1 MFVFFFS
8 IRSRGYQ
15 QRSGIAFGF
24 LLLVDV
30 QVIVLVSRLFSLFF
44 FFRYSLHN
52 GSCGAAQIER
62 DPFSLAVKSGKRLF
76 TGSSAVSVARDGL

>member
-1 MFVFFFS
+1 MAISNGLGSLSDFYSSLTCRLLFW
-8 IRSRGYQ
+8 
-15 QRSGIAFGF
+15 F
-24 LLLVDV
+24 LVCLVC
-30 QVIVLVSRLFSLFF
+30 F